1 MFYTPIQKIAVDICS
16 NKQRIS
22 SWKKKLRKSVVGQKA
37 IFHKS
42 FEQLVISTVEQKD
55 IKNVLRSR
63 IGCYFEILLFSDSHR
78 GHFVIAKGQTHHWK
92 ESERVSRSED
102 EDRIDGP
109 AQKQFIGFFGQ
120 FICTVS

>member
-1 MFYTPIQKIAVDICS
+1 M
-16 NKQRIS
+16 
-22 SWKKKLRKSVVGQKA
+22 
-37 IFHKS
+37 
-42 FEQLVISTVEQKD
+42 ISTVEQKD

-78 GHFVIAKGQTHHWK
+78 GHFVIAKGQTHHLK

-102 EDRIDGP
+102 EDMIDAPG
-109 AQKQFIGFFGQ
+109 QKQFIGR